1 MQIEKFHISLATLF
15 DFANTCFVKLLF
27 ASVNSDDFWS
37 PVEDS
42 PITKPKVSHSTCTE
56 QGIAV
61 TLSTKLYVGL
71 PCTKY

>member
-15 DFANTCFVKLLF
+15 DFASTCFVKLLL

-61 TLSTKLYVGL
+61 TLSTELYVGL

>member
-15 DFANTCFVKLLF
+15 YFANTCFVKLLL